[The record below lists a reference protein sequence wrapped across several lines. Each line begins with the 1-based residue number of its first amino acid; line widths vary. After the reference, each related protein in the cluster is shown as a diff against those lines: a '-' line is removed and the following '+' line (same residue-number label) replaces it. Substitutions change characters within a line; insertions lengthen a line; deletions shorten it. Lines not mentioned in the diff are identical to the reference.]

1 VGSRRGKSMTQKIQ
15 SDKQRHKKPLYLWM
29 TALLFSCF
37 CWTPA
42 WANGL
47 DEQQLVE
54 KAKHTVESFMG
65 DPNFT
70 WFRDHVKNANALLII
85 PQQLKA
91 AFWFGVD
98 GGSGVLVTRDEQ
110 TGAWSEPAFYD
121 LGGLSFGF
129 QFGGEASEVIILA
142 MTQGAVEK
150 LYASSFKLGGDA
162 SIAAGPYGAGAEG
175 ATSANLDADFL
186 SFSRSKGV
194 YAGISLEG
202 SIIYVNDDANEAYY
216 GKKVRPVDILVI
228 KSVKNKHSAGLR
240 QAIMTATK

>member
-1 VGSRRGKSMTQKIQ
+1 MIQ
-15 SDKQRHKKPLYLWM
+15 NSQSGNAKKNPAFLWM
-29 TALLFSCF
+29 TVILFS

-47 DEQQLVE
+47 EEQQLVE

-70 WFRDHVKNANALLII
+70 WFQDHVKDAKALIII

-91 AFWFGVD
+91 AFILGAD
-98 GGSGVLVTRDEQ
+98 GGSGVLVSRDEQ
-110 TGAWSEPAFYD
+110 TKEWSEPVFYM

-129 QFGGEASEVIILA
+129 QFGAEASEIVIMA
-142 MTQGAVEK
+142 RTQGAVEK

-162 SIAAGPYGAGAEG
+162 SIAAGPYGAGVEG
-175 ATSANLDADFL
+175 ATSANLNADFL

-194 YAGISLEG
+194 YAGVSLEG
-202 SIIYVNDDANEAYY
+202 SLISVDDDANAAYY
-216 GKKVRPVDILVI
+216 GQQVRPVDILI
-228 KSVKNKHSAGLR
+228 LKSVKNEHSSGLR
-240 QAIMTATK
+240 QAIITATQ

>member
-1 VGSRRGKSMTQKIQ
+1 MTRKNQA
-15 SDKQRHKKPLYLWM
+15 DKQRYKKPLFLWM
-29 TALLFSCF
+29 TALLLC

-42 WANGL
+42 WADNL

-54 KAKHTVESFMG
+54 KAKHTVEGFME

-70 WFRDHVKNANALLII
+70 WFQDHVKDAKALLII

-91 AFWFGVD
+91 AFFFGAD
-98 GGSGVLVTRDEQ
+98 GGSGVLVARDKE
-110 TGAWSEPAFYD
+110 TGKWSEPAFYL

-142 MTQGAVEK
+142 MTDGAVEK

-162 SIAAGPYGAGAEG
+162 SIAAGPYGAGVEG
-175 ATSANLDADFL
+175 ATSANLNADFL
-186 SFSRSKGV
+186 SFSRSKGA

-202 SIIYVNDDANEAYY
+202 SIIYASDDSNEAYY
-216 GKKVRPVDILVI
+216 GKKVRPVDILVT
-228 KSVKNKHSAGLR
+228 KTVKNEHSSGLR
-240 QAIMTATK
+240 QAVITATK

>member
-1 VGSRRGKSMTQKIQ
+1 MTQKIQ
-15 SDKQRHKKPLYLWM
+15 SDKQRHAKKKPLLLWM
-29 TALLFSCF
+29 TALLFSCL

-42 WANGL
+42 WGNGL

-70 WFRDHVKNANALLII
+70 WFRDHVKNAKALLII

-110 TGAWSEPAFYD
+110 TGEWSEPAFYD

-202 SIIYVNDDANEAYY
+202 SIIYASDDSNEAYY

-228 KSVKNKHSAGLR
+228 KSVKNKHSSGLR
-240 QAIMTATK
+240 QAIMTATQ

>member
-1 VGSRRGKSMTQKIQ
+1 MTQKSQ

-42 WANGL
+42 WGNGL

-186 SFSRSKGV
+186 SFSRSKGA

>member
-1 VGSRRGKSMTQKIQ
+1 MTQKSQ
-15 SDKQRHKKPLYLWM
+15 SDKQRHAKKKPLLLWM
-29 TALLFSCF
+29 TALLFSCL

-42 WANGL
+42 WGNGL

>member
-1 VGSRRGKSMTQKIQ
+1 MTQQ
-15 SDKQRHKKPLYLWM
+15 SQADRQRFKKPLFLWM
-29 TALLFSCF
+29 MALLFSCL

-42 WANGL
+42 WADGL

-54 KAKHTVESFMG
+54 KAQHTIESFTS

-70 WFRDHVKNANALLII
+70 WFQDHVKDAKALLII

-91 AFWFGVD
+91 AFFFGAD
-98 GGSGVLVTRDEQ
+98 GGSGVLVTHDDK
-110 TGAWSEPAFYD
+110 TGEWSEPAFYI

-129 QFGGEASEVIILA
+129 QFGGEASEVIIMA

-162 SIAAGPYGAGAEG
+162 SIAAGPYGAGVEG
-175 ATSANLDADFL
+175 ATSANLNADFL

-202 SIIYVNDDANEAYY
+202 SIIYTNDDSNEAYY
-216 GKKVRPVDILVI
+216 GKKVRPVDILVV
-228 KSVKNKHSAGLR
+228 KSVKNEHSSGLR
-240 QAIMTATK
+240 QAIVTATK

>member
-1 VGSRRGKSMTQKIQ
+1 MQKTVVPM
-15 SDKQRHKKPLYLWM
+15 DDGTAFFLLVLDPCLGQRPGR
-29 TALLFSCF
+29 A
-37 CWTPA
+37 
-42 WANGL
+42 
-47 DEQQLVE
+47 QLVE

-70 WFRDHVKNANALLII
+70 WFRDHVKNAKALLII

-142 MTQGAVEK
+142 MTQGSVEK

-202 SIIYVNDDANEAYY
+202 SIIYASDDSNEAYY

-228 KSVKNKHSAGLR
+228 KSVKNKHSSGLR
-240 QAIMTATK
+240 QAIMTATQ

>member
-1 VGSRRGKSMTQKIQ
+1 MTRKSQT
-15 SDKQRHKKPLYLWM
+15 DKQRHKKPLFLLM
-29 TALLFSCF
+29 TPLLFSCL

-42 WANGL
+42 LANGL
-47 DEQQLVE
+47 EEQQLVE
-54 KAKHTVESFMG
+54 KARHTVESFMD

-70 WFRDHVKNANALLII
+70 WFQGHVKDAKALLII

-91 AFWFGVD
+91 AFWVGVD
-98 GGSGVLVTRDEQ
+98 GGSGVLVARDEQ
-110 TGAWSEPAFYD
+110 TGEWSEPAFYI

-142 MTQGAVEK
+142 MTQGAVQK

-175 ATSANLDADFL
+175 ATSANLNADFL

-194 YAGISLEG
+194 YAGVSLEG
-202 SIIYVNDDANEAYY
+202 SIIYANDDSNEAYY
-216 GKKVRPVDILVI
+216 GKKVRPVDILVT
-228 KSVKNKHSAGLR
+228 KSVKNKHSSGFR